1 MGINMSKDKQII
13 REAVKRFTHDLEVI
27 HQKYIECGFT
37 SLNNDE
43 IKHIRTYYKVVD
55 VDWLDASKVNYQIFD
70 DEYFKKSPQ
79 KNYVINNMVDFYL
92 NDKDKGIYK
101 KTDYLCNEKEKI
113 CICNIHADDFRKI
126 YDGINYKQNKKYIS
140 WCKKYKDKF

>member
-13 REAVKRFTHDLEVI
+13 REAVKRCTHDLEVI
-27 HQKYIECGFT
+27 HQKYIECRFT